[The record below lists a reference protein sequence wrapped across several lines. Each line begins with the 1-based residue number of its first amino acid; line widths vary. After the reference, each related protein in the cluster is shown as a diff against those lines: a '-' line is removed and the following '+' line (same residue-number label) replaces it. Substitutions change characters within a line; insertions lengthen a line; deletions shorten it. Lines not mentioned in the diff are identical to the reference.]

1 MADLHEIIVTF
12 IVIIYQLLREIRLMS
27 PIKREALLLVLHNF
41 WLYYI
46 INRFKQLAQAS
57 INATGPVNTFY
68 YVPFVYEAP
77 ASPLEMDEPLHA
89 VLESATWTFFETLFR
104 HHLALL
110 LPFVLALLVPRCKLV
125 CVSSLVILSN
135 LTLLLC
141 FIYSMAQWLSL
152 SGARF
157 SFQLLAIIVLGPVL
171 QLLLMSRFATRM
183 LLNSWIVV

>member
-1 MADLHEIIVTF
+1 
-12 IVIIYQLLREIRLMS
+12 MS

-46 INRFKQLAQAS
+46 INRFKQLAQGESALKSAQIFEGAFPTAS

-183 LLNSWIVV
+183 L